1 MGEQLGT
8 TDLWWSGIGVPDP
21 RHSIWTAEC
30 SYTPYDRTTA
40 EVVPAQSTSLVLAA
54 TGTPTSST
62 ALQFKAQTGGTPG
75 IDGARFVWRESGAAA
90 YQGWVPPTRQT
101 WATHWSIA
109 SRSGYRPKPV
119 ALPNGS
125 ILVVHEDDGGS
136 TEDIRAWVYNPATD
150 TAGSDVIVW
159 RSTEGLG
166 SYSQHPTPVIL
177 DDGTVIVFSLRGT
190 TLQAFASMDN
200 GATWSLWSDS
210 ILSIDEEDGTVLRM
224 TAAYSNGQIL
234 LMTEYEASGS
244 FHPEGQTFASA
255 DLGLSFTQVT
265 FDATDMRHK
274 TLTACAGYFVLV
286 YCKSDT
292 GLSYAARTANAF
304 TAPGVG
310 VQLPFAATAEDFT
323 ESGDDLV
330 MDYALAVEESGAL
343 WVYCMGEPFSPKGG
357 RCTKS
362 IDVGLTWATSTTS
375 TAAWW
380 RDGAVGTYS
389 VPYRFAAVYQRGAV
403 YMATNRSKSGTDR
416 LAILTLGGWQSV
428 TMGSA
433 RLETDIPTT
442 QGTWSAFDLLP
453 MTDTGTVTHTLS
465 TGYEQVTCATTSD
478 SSLFSYTDGYGSTG
492 RALRACYTVTTGQV
506 ATRLRIGGAGGP
518 NYEVEIVL
526 TAAGALTAT
535 DKHDGSSVGSAT
547 GITGKTEILVA
558 LGPYG
563 STSGYAA
570 IVWYS
575 QTAGAHKVWTKLGEG
590 PITDGTVGPGAYLRR
605 VQVEV
610 SAAGGVAGS
619 VRIHELHYDDSF
631 YVGGGTFRD
640 FVHTWSALTSYL
652 PIQKPH
658 GRSLP
663 GTRSAY
669 AGNGVSL
676 RGTGRATPG
685 HTWTMTPGETYGPDR
700 CLPASWPMPSDK
712 FRSTGTGRV
721 AWLVDD
727 DTVRPHTP
735 AWYFWIEGNVSQGT
749 LAVHNGTSWTNHVT
763 FDTRLELTFQRT
775 GSSVYAN
782 VTTASAI
789 VDVAPF
795 IEHGELVGG
804 YFDLGGGDVRKI
816 VRQTSGTRERNANDS
831 TTRTKR
837 IHLEL
842 EGIDGTE
849 ATSGTGYI
857 RPPRA
862 LLLIKTAGMP
872 TTLKGWR
879 FTPSDS
885 ATAEGYWDYKAH
897 LGPVHMVGR
906 MPQWGSRLQIE
917 HRNDTNESPDGRWE
931 STQLAPPRAIWTGGW
946 SDPFWRGYVQA
957 NSTSPAARGI
967 MVTDYDEYGTD
978 VSPGNP
984 LGYAEGELPGMLR
997 GLLDEL
1003 RGSQTPI
1010 VWIPVAPRLWMES
1023 GVPSFNPYS
1032 WPWQGGTMATIQRQA
1047 GALYGVIVS
1056 DIDIQHHVGTEGIED
1071 AVRVGTLE
1079 VRELR

>member
-403 YMATNRSKSGTDR
+403 YMATNRSKSGTDG

-433 RLETDIPTT
+433 RSETDIPTT

-563 STSGYAA
+563 SASGYAA

-590 PITDGTVGPGAYLRR
+590 SITDGTVGPGAYLRR

-721 AWLVDD
+721 AWLTHSDGVKNH
-727 DTVRPHTP
+727 VPC
-735 AWYFWIEGNVSQGT
+735 WYFLLEGNVSQGT
-749 LAVHNGTSWTNHVT
+749 VAYYDVATSAWVDAFTI
-763 FDTRLELTFQRT
+763 DTRQSIVFQRT
-775 GSSVYAN
+775 GSSVIGTLDSEEP
-782 VTTASAI
+782 VS
-789 VDVAPF
+789 PQGRF

-804 YFDLGGGDVRKI
+804 YIDFGGGAVRRI
-816 VRQTSGTRERNANDS
+816 VRQSSGTREHGGLYTSS
-831 TTRTKR
+831 TERTKR
-837 IHLEL
+837 IHIE
-842 EGIDGTE
+842 IDDDGTE
-849 ATSGTGYI
+849 GTSGTCYI

-862 LLLIKTAGMP
+862 IVIIKYPGAH
-872 TTLKGWR
+872 KGWR
-879 FTPSDS
+879 FTPTDT
-885 ATAEGYWDYKAH
+885 ATAEGYWNYKAH
-897 LGPVHMVGR
+897 IGPIYQVGR
-906 MPQWGSRLQIE
+906 MPSWGSRVQVE
-917 HRNDTNESPDGRWE
+917 QRNDTTEAPDGRWE

-946 SDPFWRGYVQA
+946 SDPFWRGFVQA
-957 NSTSPAARGI
+957 SSSSPPWRIPVEDDDAELSPARPA
-967 MVTDYDEYGTD
+967 
-978 VSPGNP
+978 
-984 LGYAEGELPGMLR
+984 GYAEGELPGMLR

-1003 RGSQTPI
+1003 RGSETPV
-1010 VWIPVAPRLWMES
+1010 VWMPKLARLWFES
-1023 GVPSFNPYS
+1023 GNVPDNPYS
-1032 WPWQGGTMATIQRQA
+1032 WPSNLLTIQRCN
-1047 GALYGVIVS
+1047 GAIYGVIVS
-1056 DIDIQHHVGTEGIED
+1056 DLDVQHHSGEEYIAD
-1071 AVRVGTLE
+1071 AVRLGTLE